1 MLHLRGGICRMNEE
15 KYQDWLEENQEE
27 LIENFCKEC
36 DIDWEDCTNNYHVEL
51 DEYCRRW
58 FEEKEE

>member
-1 MLHLRGGICRMNEE
+1 MNEE

-58 FEEKEE
+58 FEEKAQ